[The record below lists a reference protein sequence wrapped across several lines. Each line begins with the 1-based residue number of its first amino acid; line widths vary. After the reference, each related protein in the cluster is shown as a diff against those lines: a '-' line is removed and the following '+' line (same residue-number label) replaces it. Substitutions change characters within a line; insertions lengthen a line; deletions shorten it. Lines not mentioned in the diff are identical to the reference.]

1 MVWNTVSHTKQLS
14 FSPIAYMIEGENL
27 IMFAPYK
34 GET

>member
-14 FSPIAYMIEGENL
+14 FSPIAYMIEEEKL
-27 IMFAPYK
+27 MMLPSYK